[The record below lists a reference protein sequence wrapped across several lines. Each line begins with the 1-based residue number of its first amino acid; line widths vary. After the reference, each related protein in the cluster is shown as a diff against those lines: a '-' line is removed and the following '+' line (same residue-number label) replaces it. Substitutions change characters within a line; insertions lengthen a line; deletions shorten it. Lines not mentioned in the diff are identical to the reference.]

1 MEQMNSSSAFYNSV
15 CEYERVKREKI
26 EDLLTDA
33 DFFAWLDLFTQEY
46 EGFDDGR
53 WKHHHNE
60 ISEEDRT
67 NIERLNFLYEAIRL
81 WTEKNKIYPNLREYA
96 EFYEVRIG
104 NTGYEIGIDTS
115 NGLSYF
121 CNRVEEMPRFIDFD
135 DILADKRAENVRQ
148 RIDALMHLESA
159 ILKLR
164 NLDIS
169 KHIVHTKVEDIIAKV
184 YTKDI

>member
-1 MEQMNSSSAFYNSV
+1 MGQMNNSSAFYNSV

-33 DFFAWLDLFTQEY
+33 DFFAWLDIFTQEY
-46 EGFDDGR
+46 EDFDDGR
-53 WKHHHNE
+53 WKHRHNE

-81 WTEKNKIYPNLREYA
+81 WAEKNKIYPNLREYA

-135 DILADKRAENVRQ
+135 DILADKRVENVE
-148 RIDALMHLESA
+148 AKLEA
-159 ILKLR
+159 WKQL
-164 NLDIS
+164 S
-169 KHIVHTKVEDIIAKV
+169 KIVQTLSGFGVPENAVQDKIEDIIAKV